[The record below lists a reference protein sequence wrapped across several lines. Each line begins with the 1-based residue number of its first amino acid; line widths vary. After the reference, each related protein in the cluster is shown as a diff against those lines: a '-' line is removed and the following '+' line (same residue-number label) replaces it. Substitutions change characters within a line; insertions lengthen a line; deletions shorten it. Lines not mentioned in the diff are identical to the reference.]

1 MYFGLYLMALLAG
14 AGLIVQLGMNARLGA
29 AFGNPIPAVFV
40 NFAVGLVGLLA
51 YLFVTRVPVPARE
64 QLAGAPAWAWL
75 GGLIGAFYVVAATIV
90 GPRVG
95 AVMLL
100 SLTLTGQMLASLVI
114 DHYGLL
120 GFAAHPVTPLRLLGV
135 AFLFAGVGL
144 LFAR

>member
-1 MYFGLYLMALLAG
+1 MTNYSPRTSWTHKLA
-14 AGLIVQLGMNARLGA
+14 
-29 AFGNPIPAVFV
+29 
-40 NFAVGLVGLLA
+40 
-51 YLFVTRVPVPARE
+51 
-64 QLAGAPAWAWL
+64 
-75 GGLIGAFYVVAATIV
+75 VVAATIV

-100 SLTLTGQMLASLVI
+100 SLTLTGQMLTSLVI

-120 GFAAHPVTPLRLLGV
+120 GFAVHPITPLRVLGV